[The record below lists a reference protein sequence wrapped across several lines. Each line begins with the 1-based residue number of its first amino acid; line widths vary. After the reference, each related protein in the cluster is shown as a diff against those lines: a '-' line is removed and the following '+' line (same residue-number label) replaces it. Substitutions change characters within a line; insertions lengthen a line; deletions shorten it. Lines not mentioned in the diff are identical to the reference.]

1 MELSRPENANLNSKD
16 GLCIECNFQV
26 RGNSITVFTDL
37 DGDKNVLTAD
47 VVKKLYA
54 LRKKLGDINT
64 GVTGH
69 TSTWDKI
76 CSRQRVSRG
85 GGGGSWIR

>member
-1 MELSRPENANLNSKD
+1 MQPVKQSFCQTIL
-16 GLCIECNFQV
+16 QV
-26 RGNSITVFTDL
+26 RYNSIVLFTDL

-47 VVKKLYA
+47 VVKKLFA
-54 LRKKLGDINT
+54 LRKKLGEINT
-64 GVTGH
+64 DKTGH

-85 GGGGSWIR
+85 GGGGGGRKMNVNMFMCL